1 MRQSYS
7 NGVTPEQIAEAKKLD
22 LFSYLSLYEPDE
34 LVHVAGNE
42 YCTRTHDSLKIS
54 NCLWRWCSRDI
65 AGRTALDYL
74 IKVRGA
80 SFVDAVKHLCSVSST
95 LHEKTAV
102 NHSSTQRPQERAPF
116 ILPAGNFTNNVVID
130 YLCNKRGLPQEVV
143 AACIKRKLIYEAKEH
158 HNAVFVGYD
167 KGGLPRFATL
177 RGCYE
182 KPFKKDVA
190 GSDKSIGFSLP
201 ARSPDADILGV
212 FESAIDAISFGVLQS
227 QGECTHLLS
236 LGGVA
241 TVALERYLSDYPQIK
256 QVVLGLDNDA
266 QGRKASAKIAT
277 WLEGRG
283 YEVHDMPP
291 QLGKDYNEEL
301 LARRALQ
308 QKKQQCR

>member
-1 MRQSYS
+1 MRQSYN

-22 LFSYLSLYEPDE
+22 LFSYLSLYEPNE

-54 NCLWRWCSRDI
+54 NGLWRWCSRDI

-74 IKVRGA
+74 IKVRGI
-80 SFVDAVKHLCSVSST
+80 SFVDAVKQLCSFSVP
-95 LHEKTAV
+95 LPERTAT
-102 NHSSTQRPQERAPF
+102 NKSATKPQERAPF
-116 ILPAGNFTNNVVID
+116 FLPAANFTNNVVID

-143 AACIKRKLIYEAKEH
+143 ASCIKRKLIYEAKEH

-167 KGGLPRFATL
+167 KSGLPRFATL

-182 KPFKKDVA
+182 KPFKKDVE
-190 GSDKSIGFSLP
+190 GSNKAIGFSLP
-201 ARSPDADILGV
+201 ARSPQADIVCV
-212 FESAIDAISFGVLQS
+212 FESAIDAISFGVLHQKGDCS
-227 QGECTHLLS
+227 HLLS

-241 TVALERYLSDYPQIK
+241 PLALERYLSDYPQIK

-266 QGRKASAKIAT
+266 QGRKASAKIAAL
-277 WLEGRG
+277 LEGRG

-301 LARRALQ
+301 LARRAL
-308 QKKQQCR
+308 KRDREQCR